1 VKPFSQRLSRTLLVL
16 PLALLL
22 TLSAC
27 DLTTVGQTEQIANI
41 ETIRAGTPSP
51 TATPTATLTPTPT
64 ATVTP
69 TVGPTATPTPTPL
82 PPTPTPNP
90 ALVGFGFCDQRVG
103 TLDGRFSARLLAA
116 DASGTPA
123 FEQVVLRFELAPG
136 SAPLGAVAVCAPATD
151 LDAAVA
157 TDLDGA
163 YALRVRLPG
172 WLRDEAFRSSPIT
185 STLTFS
191 GTRVLTGAR
200 LLPAT
205 DPDAGVDL
213 LIGLPEPL
221 PFRLTLDRNPTR
233 LTLAVAR
240 TSSIVAASDQLRAP
254 TSGGPP
260 DLEGPA
266 FILFDGDIWRVE
278 AGQADA
284 GPGLAPVAAGVT
296 NLTASPDTE
305 TTMAVSPD
313 GTRVAFCRSAPG
325 LDPADADLPV
335 PGVLWIMNAD
345 GSDARPLAQVGVG
358 CADPAF
364 SPDGARVA
372 FAVDETGVAPIQRTL
387 YAVSVEGGRAQRLIE
402 GSDEWS
408 RFAPQWLEGGALIF
422 AATSQDGRSTLFLR
436 NPRGEISDVGARVLV
451 NDNGDVTYRA
461 LGRPLAAPDGSRFA
475 VEALR
480 NDGLGADLVVFD
492 AGGGILEVIGAA
504 REVPPTP
511 TPTPSAT
518 PTTAATA
525 EPANTGTPASGAAEG
540 GPTATAA
547 GTATTP
553 AIGTTTT
560 PAAGTAPAPAI
571 GTATTPAA
579 GTAPA
584 PAIGTAP
591 APAIGTATTPAAG
604 TAPAP
609 AATPTARAA
618 SGSPTVAATAGTAA
632 PAATPTAR
640 AASGSPTVAATAGTA
655 APAATGNPTAPR
667 NVTASPAA
675 TGTATARATVTATG
689 TPTASATPEQGGT
702 PAASPSPSPTLE
714 PEPPAEPRRE
724 GPYWTRPLAWDG
736 QGRLIYLTTLCA
748 SQVVQEYQVYRW
760 AGARR
765 SEMILTGSSLGGIGA
780 ATMDGQRLLYV
791 LTDTAPPGA
800 RGPQARFPRGPS
812 SLWAWDISGGQRG
825 ELLRGER
832 GITALNNAP

>member
-1 VKPFSQRLSRTLLVL
+1 MKPFSQRLSRTLLVL

-22 TLSAC
+22 VLSAC
-27 DLTTVGQTEQIANI
+27 DLTTVGETEQIANI

-64 ATVTP
+64 ATATP

-123 FEQVVLRFELAPG
+123 FEQVVLRFELASG
-136 SAPLGAVAVCAPATD
+136 SAPPGAVAVCAPAAD
-151 LDAAVA
+151 LDAALA
-157 TDLDGA
+157 ADLDGA

-200 LLPAT
+200 LIPAA

-221 PFRLTLDRNPTR
+221 PFRLTLERNPTR

-240 TSSIVAASDQLRAP
+240 TSPIVAASDQLRAP

-284 GPGLAPVAAGVT
+284 GPGLAPVAAGAI
-296 NLTASPDTE
+296 NLTASPETE
-305 TTMAVSPD
+305 TALAVSPD
-313 GTRVAFCRSAPG
+313 GTKVAFCRSAPG
-325 LDPADADLPV
+325 LDPADTDLPV

-387 YAVSVEGGRAQRLIE
+387 YAVSVEGGRTQRLIE
-402 GSDEWS
+402 GRDEWS

-451 NDNGDVTYRA
+451 NDNGDVTYNA

-480 NDGLGADLVVFD
+480 NDGLGADLVVLD
-492 AGGGILEVIGAA
+492 ASGGILEVIGAA

-511 TPTPSAT
+511 TPSATPSPT
-518 PTTAATA
+518 PTTAATG
-525 EPANTGTPASGAAEG
+525 EPTTTGAPAG
-540 GPTATAA
+540 GPAGGSPTATGAA
-547 GTATTP
+547 TP
-553 AIGTTTT
+553 
-560 PAAGTAPAPAI
+560 PAATGS
-571 GTATTPAA
+571 PAA
-579 GTAPA
+579 
-584 PAIGTAP
+584 I
-591 APAIGTATTPAAG
+591 
-604 TAPAP
+604 
-609 AATPTARAA
+609 TPTARAA
-618 SGSPTVAATAGTAA
+618 AGSPTAPATAGAA
-632 PAATPTAR
+632 TPPAATPA
-640 AASGSPTVAATAGTA
+640 
-655 APAATGNPTAPR
+655 

-765 SEMILTGSSLGGIGA
+765 SEMIMTGSGLGGIGA

-800 RGPQARFPRGPS
+800 RGPQARLPRGPA
-812 SLWAWDISGGQRG
+812 SLWAWDIAGGQRG
-825 ELLRGER
+825 ELLRSER

>member
-22 TLSAC
+22 ALSAC
-27 DLTTVGQTEQIANI
+27 DLTTVGETEQIANI

-51 TATPTATLTPTPT
+51 TATPTATPTPSPT
-64 ATVTP
+64 ATATP
-69 TVGPTATPTPTPL
+69 TVGPTATPSPTPL

-90 ALVGFGFCDQRVG
+90 ALLGFGFCDQRVG
-103 TLDGRFSARLLAA
+103 PLDGRFSARLLAA
-116 DASGTPA
+116 DASGAPA
-123 FEQVVLRFELAPG
+123 FEQVTLRFELAPG
-136 SAPLGAVAVCAPATD
+136 SAPLGAMADCAPVTD
-151 LDAAVA
+151 LDAQVA
-157 TDLDGA
+157 ADLEGA

-185 STLTFS
+185 ATLTFS
-191 GTRVLTGAR
+191 GTRLLTGAR
-200 LLPAT
+200 LLPAA

-221 PFRLTLDRNPTR
+221 PFRLTVERNPTR

-240 TSSIVAASDQLRAP
+240 SSPIVAASDQLRAP

-260 DLEGPA
+260 DLDGPA
-266 FILFDGDIWRVE
+266 FIIFDGDIWRVE
-278 AGQADA
+278 AGQRDA
-284 GPGLAPVAAGVT
+284 GPGLAPVAAGAT

-305 TTMAVSPD
+305 TALAVSPD
-313 GTRVAFCRSAPG
+313 GARVAFCRSAPG
-325 LDPADADLPV
+325 LDPADAELPV

-345 GSDARPLAQVGVG
+345 GSGARPLAQVGVG

-372 FAVDETGVAPIQRTL
+372 FAVDETGVTPIQRTL
-387 YAVSVEGGRAQRLIE
+387 YAVPLEGGRPQRLID

-408 RFAPQWLEGGALIF
+408 RFAPQWLEGGAVIF
-422 AATSQDGRSTLFLR
+422 AAEAQDGRSTLFLR
-436 NPRGEISDVGARVLV
+436 NPRGEISDVGASALV
-451 NDNGDVTYRA
+451 NDTGEAIYRA

-480 NDGLGADLVVFD
+480 NDGLGADLLVFD

-504 REVPPTP
+504 REVLPTP
-511 TPTPSAT
+511 TPTPSPT
-518 PTTAATA
+518 PTTVATGEPAATGA
-525 EPANTGTPASGAAEG
+525 PTGGAAEG
-540 GPTATAA
+540 SPTARATAA
-547 GTATTP
+547 APTA
-553 AIGTTTT
+553 AAAAT
-560 PAAGTAPAPAI
+560 PAAGTATPPD
-571 GTATTPAA
+571 ATGSP
-579 GTAPA
+579 TAPA
-584 PAIGTAP
+584 AATGSPTAP
-591 APAIGTATTPAAG
+591 AAAASPTAAS
-604 TAPAP
+604 
-609 AATPTARAA
+609 AATGSPTARATA
-618 SGSPTVAATAGTAA
+618 AAPTAAAAATGSPTA
-632 PAATPTAR
+632 PA
-640 AASGSPTVAATAGTA
+640 
-655 APAATGNPTAPR
+655 

-675 TGTATARATVTATG
+675 TATPTASATVTATG
-689 TPTASATPEQGGT
+689 MPTASATPEQGGT
-702 PAASPSPSPTLE
+702 PTATPAPSPTLE

-724 GPYWTRPLAWDG
+724 GPYWTRPLAWDA

-780 ATMDGQRLLYV
+780 AAMEGQRLLYV

-800 RGPQARFPRGPS
+800 RGPQARRPRGPA
-812 SLWAWDISGGQRG
+812 SLWAWDIAGGQRG

-832 GITALNNAP
+832 GISALNIAP

>member
-1 VKPFSQRLSRTLLVL
+1 MKPFSQRLSRTLLIL
-16 PLALLL
+16 PLALFLI
-22 TLSAC
+22 LSAC
-27 DLTTVGQTEQIANI
+27 DLTTVGETEQIANI

-64 ATVTP
+64 ATATP

-90 ALVGFGFCDQRVG
+90 ALLGFGFCDQRVG

-123 FEQVVLRFELAPG
+123 FEQVILRFELTPG
-136 SAPLGAVAVCAPATD
+136 SAPIGAMAVCAPTTD
-151 LDAAVA
+151 LDATVA
-157 TDLDGA
+157 ADLDAA

-200 LLPAT
+200 LIPAA

-221 PFRLTLDRNPTR
+221 PFRLTLEQNPTR

-240 TSSIVAASDQLRAP
+240 TSPIVAASDQLRVP
-254 TSGGPP
+254 SGGGAP
-260 DLEGPA
+260 DLDGPA

-284 GPGLAPVAAGVT
+284 GPGLAPVAAGAT
-296 NLTASPDTE
+296 NLTASPETE
-305 TTMAVSPD
+305 TALAVSPD
-313 GTRVAFCRSAPG
+313 GTKVAFCRSAPG

-387 YAVSVEGGRAQRLIE
+387 YAVSVEGGRTQRLIE
-402 GSDEWS
+402 GGDEWS
-408 RFAPQWLEGGALIF
+408 RFAPQWLEGGTLIF
-422 AATSQDGRSTLFLR
+422 AAASQDGRSTLFLR

-451 NDNGDVTYRA
+451 NDNGDAIYRD

-480 NDGLGADLVVFD
+480 NDGPGADLVVFD
-492 AGGGILEVIGAA
+492 ASGGILEVIGAT

-511 TPTPSAT
+511 TPTPSPT
-518 PTTAATA
+518 PTTATTT
-525 EPANTGTPASGAAEG
+525 EPANTATPTSGTAEG
-540 GPTATAA
+540 GPTATAPGSPTVA
-547 GTATTP
+547 A
-553 AIGTTTT
+553 
-560 PAAGTAPAPAI
+560 AAG
-571 GTATTPAA
+571 
-579 GTAPA
+579 
-584 PAIGTAP
+584 
-591 APAIGTATTPAAG
+591 
-604 TAPAP
+604 
-609 AATPTARAA
+609 TPTARAA
-618 SGSPTVAATAGTAA
+618 
-632 PAATPTAR
+632 
-640 AASGSPTVAATAGTA
+640 AGTA
-655 APAATGNPTAPR
+655 APAATGSPTALA
-667 NVTASPAA
+667 NVTASPTT
-675 TGTATARATVTATG
+675 TGTATASATVTATG
-689 TPTASATPEQGGT
+689 TPTSSATPEQGST

-724 GPYWTRPLAWDG
+724 GPYWTRPLAWDA

-765 SEMILTGSSLGGIGA
+765 SEMIMTGSGLGGIGA

-800 RGPQARFPRGPS
+800 RGPEAHHLRSPA
-812 SLWAWDISGGQRG
+812 SLWTWDIAGGQRG

-832 GITALNNAP
+832 GITGLNNAP

>member
-1 VKPFSQRLSRTLLVL
+1 MKPFSQRLSRTLLVL

-22 TLSAC
+22 VLSAC
-27 DLTTVGQTEQIANI
+27 DLTTVGETEQIANI

-64 ATVTP
+64 ATATP
-69 TVGPTATPTPTPL
+69 TIGPTATPTPTPL

-90 ALVGFGFCDQRVG
+90 ALLGFGFCDQRVG

-123 FEQVVLRFELAPG
+123 FEQVILRFELAPG
-136 SAPLGAVAVCAPATD
+136 SAPLGAMAVCAPTTD
-151 LDAAVA
+151 LDATVA
-157 TDLDGA
+157 ADLDGA

-191 GTRVLTGAR
+191 GTRVLTSAR
-200 LLPAT
+200 LIPAA

-221 PFRLTLDRNPTR
+221 PFRLTLERNPTR

-240 TSSIVAASDQLRAP
+240 TSPIVAASDQLRVPA
-254 TSGGPP
+254 SGGAP
-260 DLEGPA
+260 DLDRPA
-266 FILFDGDIWRVE
+266 FILFDGDIWRVK

-284 GPGLAPVAAGVT
+284 GPGLAPVAAGAT
-296 NLTASPDTE
+296 NLTASPETE
-305 TTMAVSPD
+305 TALAVSPD
-313 GTRVAFCRSAPG
+313 GTKVAFCRSAPG

-387 YAVSVEGGRAQRLIE
+387 YAVSVEGGRTQRLIE
-402 GSDEWS
+402 GGDEWS
-408 RFAPQWLEGGALIF
+408 RFAPQWLEGGTLIF

-436 NPRGEISDVGARVLV
+436 NPRGEISDIGASVLV
-451 NDNGDVTYRA
+451 NDNGDAIYRA

-480 NDGLGADLVVFD
+480 NDGPGADLVVFD
-492 AGGGILEVIGAA
+492 ASGGILEVIGAA

-511 TPTPSAT
+511 TPSPT
-518 PTTAATA
+518 PTTAATT
-525 EPANTGTPASGAAEG
+525 EPANTTTPDSGTAEG
-540 GPTATAA
+540 SPTATAP
-547 GTATTP
+547 GSPTV
-553 AIGTTTT
+553 
-560 PAAGTAPAPAI
+560 AA
-571 GTATTPAA
+571 ATTPAA
-579 GTAPA
+579 PGA
-584 PAIGTAP
+584 
-591 APAIGTATTPAAG
+591 ATPPAATG
-604 TAPAP
+604 SPT

-618 SGSPTVAATAGTAA
+618 TGSPTAATAAGSPTVAAAA
-632 PAATPTAR
+632 TGSPTAATPTAR
-640 AASGSPTVAATAGTA
+640 AATGSPTAATAATGTA
-655 APAATGNPTAPR
+655 APAATGSPTAPA

-724 GPYWTRPLAWDG
+724 GPYWTRPLAWDA

-765 SEMILTGSSLGGIGA
+765 SEMIMTGSGLGGIGA

-791 LTDTAPPGA
+791 LTETAPPGA
-800 RGPQARFPRGPS
+800 RGPQARLPRGPS
-812 SLWAWDISGGQRG
+812 SLWAWDIAGGQRG